1 VIFPPLQG
9 EGRREAAG
17 WGRAGEC
24 MSETLHRVQMLVL
37 TGDYL
42 VSDHGFDELEE
53 DAIVAR
59 DAIAGVADAI
69 TVEDYPDRFRG
80 PSVLALQ
87 HDAEGRAIHVVWA
100 IPAGERRPAVLVTAY
115 RPNPRLWDSE
125 FRKRI

>member
-1 VIFPPLQG
+1 
-9 EGRREAAG
+9 
-17 WGRAGEC
+17 
-24 MSETLHRVQMLVL
+24 MSEILRRVQMLVL

-59 DAIAGVADAI
+59 DAIAGIADAI

-87 HDAEGRAIHVVWA
+87 YDAEGRAIHVVWA
-100 IPAGERRPAVLVTAY
+100 IPSGERRPAVLVTAY